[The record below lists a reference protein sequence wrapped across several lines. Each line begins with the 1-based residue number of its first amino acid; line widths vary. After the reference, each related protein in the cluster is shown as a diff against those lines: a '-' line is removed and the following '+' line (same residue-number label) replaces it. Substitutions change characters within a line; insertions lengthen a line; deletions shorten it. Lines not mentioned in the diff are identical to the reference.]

1 MNSNED
7 VNTKAQE
14 IAKLLAF
21 AKENY
26 PAIAPM
32 VESRVNHWKRRA
44 GGLIG
49 IAVVACELVQL
60 VLG

>member
-1 MNSNED
+1 MTSEE
-7 VNTKAQE
+7 KARE
-14 IAKLLAF
+14 IRELLAF

-32 VESRVNHWKRRA
+32 VEGRVNHFKRRFA
-44 GGLIG
+44 GAIG
-49 IAVVACELVQL
+49 VAVVACELVQL

>member
-1 MNSNED
+1 MNDED
-7 VNTKAQE
+7 QVTDKARE
-14 IAKLLAF
+14 IKELLAF

-32 VESRVNHWKRRA
+32 VEGRVNHWKRRA

>member
-1 MNSNED
+1 MASEE
-7 VNTKAQE
+7 KAKE
-14 IAKLLAF
+14 LAELLAF

-32 VESRVNHWKRRA
+32 VEGRLNHILKRYA
-44 GGLIG
+44 G
-49 IAVVACELVQL
+49 IAVLVGAACELVQV

>member
-1 MNSNED
+1 MNEE
-7 VNTKAQE
+7 KAKE
-14 IAKLLAF
+14 VAELLAF

-32 VESRVNHWKRRA
+32 VEGRLNHILRRYT
-44 GGLIG
+44 GLVV
-49 IAVVACELVQL
+49 IAVAACELVSV

>member
-1 MNSNED
+1 MTE
-7 VNTKAQE
+7 KQKQILE
-14 IAKLLAF
+14 LLAF

-32 VESRVNHWKRRA
+32 VEGRLNHIKLRY
-44 GGLIG
+44 GGLIA
-49 IAVVACELVQL
+49 IAIGACELLQL